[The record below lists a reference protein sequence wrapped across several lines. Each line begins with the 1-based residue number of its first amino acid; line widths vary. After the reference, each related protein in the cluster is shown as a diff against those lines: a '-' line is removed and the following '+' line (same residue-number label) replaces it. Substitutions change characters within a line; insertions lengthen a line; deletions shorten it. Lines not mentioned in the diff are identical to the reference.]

1 MPPSDRGDD
10 FVWVCGPGEGF
21 WIIIGLGD
29 EAVNG
34 CLEID
39 NGSEY
44 PAFESALGEFGKETL
59 DGVEPRAGG
68 WREVEDESRVAGE
81 PLTHLR
87 MLVGGVIV
95 EDDVH
100 DLSGRHLRRNS
111 IQEAD
116 ELLVTMALHATADDL
131 AFEHVKSGEQR
142 CCAVALVVVGHR
154 SGAALLHR

>member
-1 MPPSDRGDD
+1 LVPPSDRGDD

-87 MLVGGVIV
+87 MLVGGV
-95 EDDVH
+95 
-100 DLSGRHLRRNS
+100 LRTIGYNAW
-111 IQEAD
+111 IENTNGNEID
-116 ELLVTMALHATADDL
+116 EKVLTMAI
-131 AFEHVKSGEQR
+131 
-142 CCAVALVVVGHR
+142 R
-154 SGAALLHR
+154 SRHEDAPSS